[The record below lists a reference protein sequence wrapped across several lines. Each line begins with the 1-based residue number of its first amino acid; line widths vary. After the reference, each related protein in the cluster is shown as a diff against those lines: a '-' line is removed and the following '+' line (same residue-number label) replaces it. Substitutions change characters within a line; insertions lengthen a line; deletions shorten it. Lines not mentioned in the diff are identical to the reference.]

1 MTKTEAIAKRADYDS
16 LRTNL
21 QGQVATWYS
30 KQELLETKEAA
41 RANLDN
47 QIKTIV
53 NWLFENRTE
62 AENKMANIEVLNQ
75 KIAELDEL
83 IANWGEEGGGG
94 GESNAPILFWVRG

>member
-16 LRTNL
+16 LRTTM

-30 KQELLETKEAA
+30 KQELLGTKEAA
-41 RANLDN
+41 RTALDS
-47 QIKTIV
+47 QIQAIV
-53 NWLFENRTE
+53 NWLFENKTE
-62 AENKMANIEVLNQ
+62 AENKIANIEILNQ

-94 GESNAPILFWVRG
+94 ESDAPILFWVRG